1 MANTYEAGVRF
12 KNDCF
17 VRFKYNEAGGTV
29 DVTVITAEARLSGTA
44 TLEASE
50 GTKKTVTKRSV
61 K

>member
-1 MANTYEAGVRF
+1 MANSYEAGIRF

-17 VRFKYNEAGGTV
+17 VKFKYDQAGGTV

-44 TLEASE
+44 TLEAE
-50 GTKKTVTKRSV
+50 GAKKTTKRSV

>member
-1 MANTYEAGVRF
+1 MANSYEAGIRF

-17 VRFKYNEAGGTV
+17 VKFKYDQAGGTV

-44 TLEASE
+44 TLAAESA
-50 GTKKTVTKRSV
+50 KKTTKRSV

>member
-17 VRFKYNEAGGTV
+17 VRFKYDESGGTV

-44 TLEASE
+44 TLEAE
-50 GTKKTVTKRSV
+50 GTKKTTKRSV

>member
-1 MANTYEAGVRF
+1 MANSYEAGVRF

-17 VRFKYNEAGGTV
+17 VKFKYDQTGGTV

-44 TLEASE
+44 TLEAE
-50 GTKKTVTKRSV
+50 GAKKTTKRSV

>member
-17 VRFKYNEAGGTV
+17 GRFKYDESGGTV
-29 DVTVITAEARLSGTA
+29 AVTVITAESRLSGTA
-44 TLEASE
+44 TLEAESAKR
-50 GTKKTVTKRSV
+50 TSKRSV

>member
-17 VRFKYNEAGGTV
+17 VRFKYDESGGTV
-29 DVTVITAEARLSGTA
+29 DVTVITAESRLSGTA
-44 TLEASE
+44 TLEAE
-50 GTKKTVTKRSV
+50 GSKKTTKRSV

>member
-17 VRFKYNEAGGTV
+17 VRFKYNESGGTV
-29 DVTVITAEARLSGTA
+29 EVTVITAEARLSGTA
-44 TLEASE
+44 TLAAE
-50 GTKKTVTKRSV
+50 GAGKSTAKRSV